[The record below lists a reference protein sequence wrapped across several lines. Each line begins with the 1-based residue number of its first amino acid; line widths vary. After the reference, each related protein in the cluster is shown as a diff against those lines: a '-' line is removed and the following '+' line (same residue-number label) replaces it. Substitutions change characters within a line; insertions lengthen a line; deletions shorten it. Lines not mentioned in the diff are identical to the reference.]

1 MVPAVRQSI
10 VPFRP
15 EKTLLLMN
23 TVVTYTV
30 RYNAMVFTFAMHIY
44 PQFSLYL
51 PRELQTSLQV
61 LSYKDGRQVCGAA
74 PHAVDFDTTIVRYH
88 RTDV

>member
-51 PRELQTSLQV
+51 PRE
-61 LSYKDGRQVCGAA
+61 RQVCGAA
-74 PHAVDFDTTIVRYH
+74 PHAVDLDTTIVRYH